1 MTEFIPIV
9 LYFTSFAVSLYAL
22 MAIDF
27 RKFIYPA
34 RTMQA
39 QALILLLA
47 MALAYLVTQFLL
59 GLRLP

>member
-1 MTEFIPIV
+1 MDNYLPII
-9 LYFTSFAVSLYAL
+9 LYFVSFAVSLYGL

-27 RKFIYPA
+27 RKVIYPS

-39 QALILLLA
+39 QALVLLLA
-47 MALAYLVTQFLL
+47 MALAYLITQFLL

>member
-1 MTEFIPIV
+1 MNNYLPII
-9 LYFTSFAVSLYAL
+9 LYFLSFGVCLYAL

-27 RKFIYPA
+27 KKFVYPS
-34 RTMQA
+34 RVLQA
-39 QALILLLA
+39 QALILVLA